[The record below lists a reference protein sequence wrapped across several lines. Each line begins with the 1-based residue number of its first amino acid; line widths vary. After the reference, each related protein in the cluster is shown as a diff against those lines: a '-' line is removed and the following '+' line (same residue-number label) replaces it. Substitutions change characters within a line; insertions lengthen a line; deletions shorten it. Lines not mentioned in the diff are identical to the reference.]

1 MRPQVYKALDVL
13 ICGFIW
19 GHKPCTCLQEGLGGC
34 PVPPRTVLPAVLGQQ
49 PRLGRRWSSSEPPKP
64 ATLRRSDLCM
74 DPARHADFWDMEKVG
89 FKGTVD
95 RALAS
100 SVPMCLG
107 IECPHVPGNPGP
119 SECHRQ
125 KECVSGNGAEQVAI
139 QMHRRQE
146 ARLFPVCAHRR
157 NRPEGAADPDVK
169 PQRGRP
175 QSNVGENFCELG
187 LGESSSIR
195 P

>member
-19 GHKPCTCLQEGLGGC
+19 GHKPCTCPQEGLGGC
-34 PVPPRTVLPAVLGQQ
+34 PVPPRTVLPAVLGQR
-49 PRLGRRWSSSEPPKP
+49 PRLGRIWSSSEPPE
-64 ATLRRSDLCM
+64 ACDAAEILWDLCM
-74 DPARHADFWDMEKVG
+74 DPACHADFWDTEKVG
-89 FKGTVD
+89 FKGTLD
-95 RALAS
+95 RALSS

-107 IECPHVPGNPGP
+107 ILVPLSVTAVTG
-119 SECHRQ
+119 R
-125 KECVSGNGAEQVAI
+125 KECASGNGAEQVAL

-146 ARLFPVCAHRR
+146 ARLFPVCAHPR
-157 NRPEGAADPDVK
+157 NRPEDAADPDVK

-175 QSNVGENFCELG
+175 QSNVGENFCELR